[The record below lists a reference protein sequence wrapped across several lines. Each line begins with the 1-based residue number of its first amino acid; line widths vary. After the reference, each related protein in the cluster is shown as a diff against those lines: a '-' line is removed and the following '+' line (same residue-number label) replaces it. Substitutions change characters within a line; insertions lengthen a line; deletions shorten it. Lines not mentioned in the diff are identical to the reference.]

1 MLVARQDDVIT
12 EIIIREAITI
22 HRDLGPGLLESAYEA
37 FLAFALQEC
46 GLRVERQVPV
56 PIRYRGQTVEVG
68 YRIDLL
74 VERRVVVEIKS
85 IDKLA
90 PSHTQQAL
98 THIRLG
104 GYPTGLLLNFG
115 AGMLRDGLKR
125 LVNDRPYDGGSPAL
139 SPSEPP
145 TSNPA

>member
-1 MLVARQDDVIT
+1 MRVARHDDAMT

-22 HRDLGPGLLESAYEA
+22 HRDLGPGLLESAYET
-37 FLAFALQEC
+37 FLAFALQVC

-74 VERRVVVEIKS
+74 VERSVVVEIKS

-90 PSHTQQAL
+90 PNHTQQAL

-115 AGMLRDGLKR
+115 AGLLRDGLKR
-125 LVNDRPYDGGSPAL
+125 LVNDHPYEGNSPVL
-139 SPSEPP
+139 VSGEPP
-145 TSNPA
+145 FRSQ